1 MSRFVISLPSQC
13 LPPGKPDGM
22 SIERISQA
30 GSFGGWVRGLPE
42 RIRGKEI
49 AYPLGYMA
57 SLDGARGLLTLGVLL
72 AHTRMALFSGAMVY
86 MDVFFTM
93 SGFLITSLLIKDFQK
108 RGRISLKNFYLRRFM
123 RLYPALT
130 AMVVV
135 FLALSW
141 IFSDRFEVLLTEA
154 MLSWFY
160 LMDYWWA
167 LGQPPVYYT
176 GHTWSLAVE
185 EQFYL
190 LWPLV
195 FIGLL
200 RLGGLTVRTASIIFV
215 MALLFWGWR
224 IWLTYSGA
232 GIDHLYGAFDT
243 RADALLIGCALAVLL
258 KAIDIADHPLAWR
271 LCALAMLPIA
281 LGLLAAGFTMDHN
294 YRWYYYVS
302 PLFGALPA
310 AIAIVGSL
318 HPDRNLM
325 HMIQEHPVPVF
336 IGRICYGLYIWHFLI
351 FTWIVGWAG
360 EYRYGMVLLIGWPLT
375 FAIATLSFYLIERPF
390 MRARPG
396 V

>member
-1 MSRFVISLPSQC
+1 M
-13 LPPGKPDGM
+13 
-22 SIERISQA
+22 A
-30 GSFGGWVRGLPE
+30 G
-42 RIRGKEI
+42 
-49 AYPLGYMA
+49 
-57 SLDGARGLLTLGVLL
+57 LDGARGLLTLGVLL

-135 FLALSW
+135 FIALSW
-141 IFSDRFEVLLTEA
+141 FLSDRFDILLTEA
-154 MLSWFY
+154 LVSWFY
-160 LMDYWWA
+160 LMDYGWA
-167 LGQPPVYYT
+167 LEQIPVYYT

-200 RLGGLTVRTASIIFV
+200 RLSGLTVRTACVIFA

-224 IWLTYSGA
+224 FWLTYNGA
-232 GIDHLYGAFDT
+232 SIAHLYNAFDT

-258 KAIDIADHPLAWR
+258 KVIDIADHPLISR
-271 LCALAMLPIA
+271 FCALAMLPIA
-281 LGLLAAGFTMDHN
+281 LGLLAAGFTMDPN

-302 PLFGALPA
+302 PLFGAFPA
-310 AIAIVGSL
+310 VIAIIGSL

-336 IGRICYGLYIWHFLI
+336 IGRICYGLYIWHFPI
-351 FTWIVGWAG
+351 FTWIEGWAG
-360 EYRYGMVLLIGWPLT
+360 QYRYGMILLIGWPLT
-375 FAIATLSFYLIERPF
+375 FAVATLSFYLIERPF

>member
-1 MSRFVISLPSQC
+1 MSV
-13 LPPGKPDGM
+13 D
-22 SIERISQA
+22 RILQT
-30 GSFGGWVRGLPE
+30 GGYGRWARGLLE

-108 RGRISLKNFYLRRFM
+108 RGRINLKNFYLRRFM

-141 IFSDRFEVLLTEA
+141 NFSDRFEVLLTEA
-154 MLSWFY
+154 LLSWLY

-200 RLGGLTVRTASIIFV
+200 RVGGLTLRTA
-215 MALLFWGWR
+215 
-224 IWLTYSGA
+224 
-232 GIDHLYGAFDT
+232 AFFSQC
-243 RADALLIGCALAVLL
+243 G
-258 KAIDIADHPLAWR
+258 
-271 LCALAMLPIA
+271 
-281 LGLLAAGFTMDHN
+281 
-294 YRWYYYVS
+294 
-302 PLFGALPA
+302 
-310 AIAIVGSL
+310 
-318 HPDRNLM
+318 
-325 HMIQEHPVPVF
+325 VPF
-336 IGRICYGLYIWHFLI
+336 
-351 FTWIVGWAG
+351 
-360 EYRYGMVLLIGWPLT
+360 E
-375 FAIATLSFYLIERPF
+375 
-390 MRARPG
+390 
-396 V
+396 

>member
-1 MSRFVISLPSQC
+1 MSV
-13 LPPGKPDGM
+13 D
-22 SIERISQA
+22 RILQT
-30 GSFGGWVRGLPE
+30 GGYGRWARGLLE

-154 MLSWFY
+154 LVSWFISWTIGGRWGSPGLLY
-160 LMDYWWA
+160 RAHLVAGGRGTVLSA
-167 LGQPPVYYT
+167 LAPGFHRPAPSRRADRQDRICHLPDRPAVL
-176 GHTWSLAVE
+176 GLAV
-185 EQFYL
+185 L
-190 LWPLV
+190 AHLHRRRHRSPLRC
-195 FIGLL
+195 F
-200 RLGGLTVRTASIIFV
+200 RHAR
-215 MALLFWGWR
+215 R
-224 IWLTYSGA
+224 
-232 GIDHLYGAFDT
+232 
-243 RADALLIGCALAVLL
+243 RAAVGCALAVLL

-318 HPDRNLM
+318 HPDRNIM

-336 IGRICYGLYIWHFLI
+336 IGRICYGLYIWHFPI

-375 FAIATLSFYLIERPF
+375 FAVATLSFYLIERPF

>member
-1 MSRFVISLPSQC
+1 MSV
-13 LPPGKPDGM
+13 D
-22 SIERISQA
+22 SIMQT
-30 GSFGGWVRGLPE
+30 GGYGRWVRGLLE

-135 FLALSW
+135 FIALSW
-141 IFSDRFEVLLTEA
+141 IFSDRFDILLTEA
-154 MLSWFY
+154 LVSWFY

-167 LGQPPVYYT
+167 LGQT
-176 GHTWSLAVE
+176 T
-185 EQFYL
+185 
-190 LWPLV
+190 
-195 FIGLL
+195 GLL
-200 RLGGLTVRTASIIFV
+200 YRAHLVAGGRGTVLS
-215 MALLFWGWR
+215 ALAPGFHWPAPSR
-224 IWLTYSGA
+224 
-232 GIDHLYGAFDT
+232 
-243 RADALLIGCALAVLL
+243 RADRQDRICHLRDRPAVLGLADLAHLQRRRHRSPLWCFRHARRRAADRLRPRRSAQGDRHRGPPARLAVLR
-258 KAIDIADHPLAWR
+258 ARHASHRA
-271 LCALAMLPIA
+271 
-281 LGLLAAGFTMDHN
+281 GAAGGRLHMDHN

-302 PLFGALPA
+302 PLFGAFPA

-318 HPDRNLM
+318 HPDRNIM

-336 IGRICYGLYIWHFLI
+336 IGRICYGLYIWHFPI

-375 FAIATLSFYLIERPF
+375 FSVATLSFYLIERPF